1 MKGLEILTFIR
12 NLQACS
18 AAEKTAVINFNS
30 ALNSRKARIA
40 SSSNKKTVIKQKN
53 KVKCMN
59 YLKKYRKDAGL
70 TTNTE
75 NMHRFGGADG
85 SITPS
90 KETLDYLAGAIKQ

>member
-1 MKGLEILTFIR
+1 
-12 NLQACS
+12 
-18 AAEKTAVINFNS
+18 
-30 ALNSRKARIA
+30 
-40 SSSNKKTVIKQKN
+40 
-53 KVKCMN
+53 MN

-85 SITPS
+85 SITPT